1 MVFRDRQ
8 FPPCALVAGDSG
20 IQVRGLPFYA
30 GKREAS
36 PPSAPVLTMSGVES
50 LGAWDTEHLATCGT
64 FQHSKD
70 LPRSK
75 YQQHPH
81 RETSINGSCSHTAVL
96 EKQQANWH
104 FPAAQPNMV
113 KNWH

>member
-8 FPPCALVAGDSG
+8 VPPCTLVAGDSG
-20 IQVRGLPFYA
+20 TQVRGLSFYA
-30 GKREAS
+30 GKREAFS
-36 PPSAPVLTMSGVES
+36 FLFFSFFPVLTMSGVES
-50 LGAWDTEHLATCGT
+50 PGAQDTEHLATCGT

-81 RETSINGSCSHTAVL
+81 RETSISASLFTGSC
-96 EKQQANWH
+96 
-104 FPAAQPNMV
+104 V
-113 KNWH
+113 KEATG

>member
-8 FPPCALVAGDSG
+8 VPPCALVAGDSG
-20 IQVRGLPFYA
+20 IQARGLPFYA
-30 GKREAS
+30 GKREAFFFFFFFL
-36 PPSAPVLTMSGVES
+36 PVLTMSGVES
-50 LGAWDTEHLATCGT
+50 PGAQDTEHLATCGT

-81 RETSINGSCSHTAVL
+81 RETSINASLFTGSCVREATG
-96 EKQQANWH
+96 
-104 FPAAQPNMV
+104 
-113 KNWH
+113 